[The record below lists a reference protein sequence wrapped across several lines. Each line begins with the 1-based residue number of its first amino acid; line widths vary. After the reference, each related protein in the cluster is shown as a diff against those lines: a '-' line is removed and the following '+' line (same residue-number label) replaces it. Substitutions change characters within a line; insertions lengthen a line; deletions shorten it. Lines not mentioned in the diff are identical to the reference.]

1 MINNNRNKFG
11 LTERDMKTIQEILI
25 KYPEVREVRL
35 FGSRAKGNYKP
46 GSDIDM
52 AVINEGVSSKTISD
66 LSSEFEESSLPYM
79 VDVVNFPTLRHKEFM
94 EHINNAGIEFYKNML
109 AM

>member
-1 MINNNRNKFG
+1 MTNNNRNKFG

-46 GSDIDM
+46 GSDIDI
-52 AVINEGVSSKTISD
+52 AVINEGVSSKTIND
-66 LSSEFEESSLPYM
+66 LSSDFEESSLPYT
-79 VDVVNFPTLRHKEFM
+79 VDVVNFPTLSHKEFM
-94 EHINNAGIEFYKNML
+94 EHITNAGIEFYKHTSKV
-109 AM
+109 